1 MQVGLVVS
9 VNAAELKMIKDKGQD
24 FCTLMIDGNLVV
36 VKGEMLSDGD
46 VQNFTVPNDAAKI
59 FQKNK
64 PMHKSFDLSKVR
76 KS

>member
-1 MQVGLVVS
+1 
-9 VNAAELKMIKDKGQD
+9 
-24 FCTLMIDGNLVV
+24 MIDGNLVV